1 MAIRIFNNTAST
13 NAQRYLGV
21 NNQRLATSIERIS
34 SGIRINKG
42 ADDAAGLAIS
52 EGLRS
57 DIRAL
62 RQATRNANDG
72 LSLLNVT
79 EGALNEQ
86 SGILIRLRELASQ
99 AATGTVGSTERATI
113 QLEFSALR
121 DELTRIAMTTEFNGI
136 GVIDGTLKSSKAATT
151 ASAPTKVAATT
162 AASGAVT
169 SVATANVTTTKTD
182 ALTGIVTTVVSAAAS
197 GAVTSVAAT
206 NQTLVSTAA
215 SGAVTTTNQTP
226 VSAVATTN
234 DIMIQIGIDNSADS
248 RINLNNSLSLDAVT
262 SSTLGVAS
270 LSVTGAAEALTAL
283 AQIEN
288 AIASVTATR
297 GKVGAVTN
305 RLQRA
310 VGALSITSENLQAA
324 ESSIRDADIAH
335 EIAQLTRNQI
345 LVQTSTAMVG
355 QSNLIPQ
362 SVLQL
367 LA

>member
-1 MAIRIFNNTAST
+1 MAVRIFNNIPSIT
-13 NAQRYLGV
+13 AQRILGV
-21 NNQRLATSIERIS
+21 NNNRLALSVERIS
-34 SGIRINKG
+34 SGIRINRA

-62 RQATRNANDG
+62 RQAVRNASDG
-72 LSLLNVT
+72 ISLMNVT

-99 AATGTVGSTERATI
+99 AATGTVGSTERQTI

-121 DELTRIAMTTEFNGI
+121 SELDRISATTEFNG
-136 GVIDGTLKSSKAATT
+136 LKLINGNL
-151 ASAPTKVAATT
+151 AS
-162 AASGAVT
+162 
-169 SVATANVTTTKTD
+169 
-182 ALTGIVTTVVSAAAS
+182 
-197 GAVTSVAAT
+197 SVAAT
-206 NQTLVSTAA
+206 SHTL
-215 SGAVTTTNQTP
+215 
-226 VSAVATTN
+226 
-234 DIMIQIGIDNSADS
+234 IQIGIDSTANS
-248 RINLNNSLSLDAVT
+248 RIDLNATLGLDAVT
-262 SSTLGVAS
+262 ASTLGIAS
-270 LSVTGAAEALTAL
+270 LSVTASAEALTAL
-283 AQIEN
+283 ATIET
-288 AIASVTATR
+288 AIASVTAAR
-297 GKVGAVTN
+297 GKVGAVQN
-305 RLQRA
+305 RLQRS
-310 VGALSITSENLQAA
+310 VSALSISSENLQAA

>member
-1 MAIRIFNNTAST
+1 MPIRIFNNTASV
-13 NAQRYLGV
+13 NAQRLLSI
-21 NNQRLATSIERIS
+21 NNDRLAKSVERIS
-34 SGIRINKG
+34 SGIRINRG

-72 LSLLNVT
+72 MSLINVT

-121 DELTRIAMTTEFNGI
+121 NELTRIAETTEFNGI
-136 GVIDGTLKSSKAATT
+136 GLINGNL
-151 ASAPTKVAATT
+151 AS
-162 AASGAVT
+162 
-169 SVATANVTTTKTD
+169 SVAT
-182 ALTGIVTTVVSAAAS
+182 
-197 GAVTSVAAT
+197 TSH
-206 NQTLVSTAA
+206 TL
-215 SGAVTTTNQTP
+215 
-226 VSAVATTN
+226 
-234 DIMIQIGIDNSADS
+234 IQIGIDNSSNS
-248 RINLNNSLSLDAVT
+248 RLDLNSILALDAVT
-262 SSTLGVAS
+262 ASTLGIAA
-270 LSVTGAAEALTAL
+270 LSVTASAEALTAL
-283 AQIEN
+283 AEIET
-288 AIASVTATR
+288 AISAVTAAR
-297 GKVGAVTN
+297 GKVGAVQN
-305 RLQRA
+305 RLQRS
-310 VGALSITSENLQAA
+310 VSALSVTSENLQAA
-324 ESSIRDADIAH
+324 ESAIRDADIAH

>member
-1 MAIRIFNNTAST
+1 MAIRIFNNVAST
-13 NAQRYLGV
+13 NAQRILGV
-21 NNQRLATSIERIS
+21 NNNRLAQSIERIS
-34 SGIRINKG
+34 SGIRINRG

-72 LSLLNVT
+72 MSLVNVT

-86 SGILIRLRELASQ
+86 SSILIRLRELASQ

-121 DELTRIAMTTEFNGI
+121 DELTRIAQTTQFNGI
-136 GVIDGTLKSSKAATT
+136 GLIDGNLASS
-151 ASAPTKVAATT
+151 V
-162 AASGAVT
+162 
-169 SVATANVTTTKTD
+169 
-182 ALTGIVTTVVSAAAS
+182 AAAS
-197 GAVTSVAAT
+197 HT
-206 NQTLVSTAA
+206 Q
-215 SGAVTTTNQTP
+215 
-226 VSAVATTN
+226 
-234 DIMIQIGIDNSADS
+234 IQIGIDSTANS
-248 RINLNNSLSLDAVT
+248 RLNLNSTLDLTAVTATSLSIHN
-262 SSTLGVAS
+262 
-270 LSVTGAAEALTAL
+270 LSVTGAAQALTAL
-283 AQIEN
+283 STIDT

-297 GKVGAVTN
+297 GKVGAVQN
-305 RLQRA
+305 RLQRS
-310 VGALSITSENLQAA
+310 VSSLSITSENLQAA
-324 ESSIRDADIAH
+324 ESAIRDADIAE

>member
-1 MAIRIFNNTAST
+1 MAIRIFNNIASS
-13 NAQRYLGV
+13 NAQRILGI

-34 SGIRINKG
+34 SGIRINRG

-72 LSLLNVT
+72 MSLINVT

-99 AATGTVGSTERATI
+99 AATGTVGSTERGTI

-121 DELTRIAMTTEFNGI
+121 DELTRISQTTEFNGTALL
-136 GVIDGTLKSSKAATT
+136 DGSL
-151 ASAPTKVAATT
+151 
-162 AASGAVT
+162 ASGAT
-169 SVATANVTTTKTD
+169 S
-182 ALTGIVTTVVSAAAS
+182 
-197 GAVTSVAAT
+197 T
-206 NQTLVSTAA
+206 NH
-215 SGAVTTTNQTP
+215 
-226 VSAVATTN
+226 
-234 DIMIQIGIDNSADS
+234 IMIQIGIDNSKNS
-248 RINLNNSLSLDAVT
+248 RLNLNNAINLAAVDA
-262 SSTLGVAS
+262 STLKIAA

-283 AQIEN
+283 NEIN
-288 AIASVTATR
+288 NSIGTVTAAR
-297 GKVGAVTN
+297 GKVGAVQN
-305 RLQRA
+305 RLQRS
-310 VGALSITSENLQAA
+310 VSALSVTAENLQAA
-324 ESSIRDADIAH
+324 ESSIRDADIAS
-335 EIAQLTRNQI
+335 EIAELTRNQI

>member
-1 MAIRIFNNTAST
+1 MPIRIFNNTAST
-13 NAQRYLGV
+13 NAQRLLSI
-21 NNQRLATSIERIS
+21 NNDRLAASVERIS
-34 SGIRINKG
+34 SGIRINRG

-72 LSLLNVT
+72 MSLVNVT

-86 SGILIRLRELASQ
+86 SSILIRLRELASQ

-121 DELTRIAMTTEFNGI
+121 DELTRIAQTTQFNGI
-136 GVIDGTLKSSKAATT
+136 GLLDGNLD
-151 ASAPTKVAATT
+151 
-162 AASGAVT
+162 G
-169 SVATANVTTTKTD
+169 SV
-182 ALTGIVTTVVSAAAS
+182 AAAS
-197 GAVTSVAAT
+197 HT
-206 NQTLVSTAA
+206 Q
-215 SGAVTTTNQTP
+215 
-226 VSAVATTN
+226 
-234 DIMIQIGIDNSADS
+234 IQIGIDSTANS
-248 RINLNNSLSLDAVT
+248 RINLNNTLDLAAVTATSLSIHN
-262 SSTLGVAS
+262 
-270 LSVTGAAEALTAL
+270 LSVTGAAQALTAL
-283 AQIEN
+283 STIDT

-297 GKVGAVTN
+297 GKVGAVQN
-305 RLQRA
+305 RLQRS
-310 VGALSITSENLQAA
+310 VSSLSITSENLQAA
-324 ESSIRDADIAH
+324 ESAIRDADIAH

>member
-13 NAQRYLGV
+13 NAQRNLDI
-21 NNQRLATSIERIS
+21 NSSRLAKSIERIS
-34 SGIRINKG
+34 SGIRINRG

-72 LSLLNVT
+72 MSLVNVA

-99 AATGTVGSTERATI
+99 AATGTVGSTERASI

-121 DELTRIAMTTEFNGI
+121 QELTRIANTTEFNGI
-136 GVIDGTLKSSKAATT
+136 GLIDGSLASSVSSTSHTL
-151 ASAPTKVAATT
+151 
-162 AASGAVT
+162 
-169 SVATANVTTTKTD
+169 
-182 ALTGIVTTVVSAAAS
+182 
-197 GAVTSVAAT
+197 
-206 NQTLVSTAA
+206 
-215 SGAVTTTNQTP
+215 
-226 VSAVATTN
+226 
-234 DIMIQIGIDNSADS
+234 IQIGIDNTANS
-248 RINLNNSLSLDAVT
+248 RLDLNSTLALDAVT
-262 SSTLGVAS
+262 AKNLGLDI
-270 LSVTGAAEALTAL
+270 LSVSASAEALTAL
-283 AQIEN
+283 ASIES
-288 AIASVTATR
+288 AIASVTASR
-297 GKVGAVTN
+297 GKVGAIQN
-305 RLQRA
+305 RLQRS
-310 VGALSITSENLQAA
+310 VSSLSISTENLQAA
-324 ESSIRDADIAH
+324 ESAIRDADIAH
-335 EIAQLTRNQI
+335 EIAELTRNQI